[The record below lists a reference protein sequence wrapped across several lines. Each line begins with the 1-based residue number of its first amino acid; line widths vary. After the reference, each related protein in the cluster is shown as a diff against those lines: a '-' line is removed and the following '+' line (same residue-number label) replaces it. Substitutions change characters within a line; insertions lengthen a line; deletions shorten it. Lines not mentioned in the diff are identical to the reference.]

1 VDDMATQAYDNMSQG
16 GGDVRDEEMMTL
28 EYDAEPATNDPK
40 TGGDKQE
47 SQDAVPTQVID
58 ELDQCVGRLGGNR
71 EGSAEA
77 MSPSLSTAPT
87 QVFDPTQ
94 SQSQSQSDGIA
105 TQTFD
110 AGNSRQSSSQPDF
123 LATQVFDAVSTTR
136 KNSDGSPR
144 LNSASSSQA
153 EPATQVFE
161 AVATM
166 HGKSDGSP
174 GSSSRPSNSETDLL
188 PTQAFSEPAAIGTA
202 QRRPR
207 GSPQQSTQTFSNTNP
222 PLRTSGVGRDGTRI
236 SFSPQSY
243 STQEFR
249 GEADFPHLTLEMSE
263 CSESHEDR
271 SSVTAAEARVS
282 SLRQVSLSIGSRPSD
297 HYFRSVCL
305 SVCLFVC
312 LFVQS
317 FSQPSL
323 I

>member
-1 VDDMATQAYDNMSQG
+1 MDDMATQAYDNMSQG
-16 GGDVRDEEMMTL
+16 GGGVKDEEMMTL
-28 EYDAEPATNDPK
+28 EYDAEPATNDPE
-40 TGGDKQE
+40 TADDKQE
-47 SQDAVPTQVID
+47 SQGSDAMPTQVID
-58 ELDQCVGRLGGNR
+58 ELDQYVGRLGGNR

-77 MSPSLSTAPT
+77 VSPSLSTAPT
-87 QVFDPTQ
+87 QVLDPSR

-110 AGNSRQSSSQPDF
+110 AGNSRQSNSQSDF
-123 LATQVFDAVSTTR
+123 LATQVFDAVSTTC

-166 HGKSDGSP
+166 QRKSDGSP

-202 QRRPR
+202 QRRCR

-222 PLRTSGVGRDGTRI
+222 PQRTSGVGRDGTRI

-282 SLRQVSLSIGSRPSD
+282 SLRQVSLSI
-297 HYFRSVCL
+297 
-305 SVCLFVC
+305 CLFNAAVTRMI
-312 LFVQS
+312 L
-317 FSQPSL
+317 
-323 I
+323 